1 MIQDI
6 APHQYD
12 VTYRKTEVKDNDIML
27 IYNQGSL
34 LCRMEGGN
42 ITYPTV
48 KEIAEVFPGIYEKAK
63 FLFRIDEEDYFE
75 LRKPKLDEFAGW
87 SYLPKEGLRNARPI
101 WKAYAGI
108 TGFQIHK
115 WYTENQFCGCCGTK
129 MEAQGKERAMLCP
142 ACGKLSY
149 PKICPSVI
157 VGITNGDK
165 ILMTK
170 YASTHSSYKKYALV
184 AGYAEVG
191 ESLEDTVRREV
202 MEEVGLHVKNIRYYK
217 SQPWSFTDTL
227 LVGFFCEVDGD
238 PSITMD
244 ENELS
249 AAEWFDRNHLPV
261 ERSES
266 SISLT
271 GEMIEAF
278 RDGLPQEIKQIK

>member
-12 VTYRKTEVKDNDIML
+12 VTYRNTEVKDSDIML
-27 IYNQGSL
+27 IYYQGSL
-34 LCRMEGGN
+34 LCHMEGN
-42 ITYPTV
+42 QITYPTV
-48 KEIAEVFPGIYEKAK
+48 KEIAAIFPNVYEKAK

-75 LRKPKLDEFAGW
+75 LPKPVIEAFDTW
-87 SYLPKEGLRNARPI
+87 TYLPKEGLRNARPI

-115 WYTENQFCGCCGTK
+115 WYTENQFCGCCGTRMK
-129 MEAQGKERAMLCP
+129 AQGEERAMRCP
-142 ACGKLSY
+142 SCGKVSY

-157 VGITNGDK
+157 VGILNGNQ

-170 YASTHSSYKKYALV
+170 YASNHSSYKKYALV

-202 MEEVGLHVKNIRYYK
+202 MEEVGLQVKNIRYYK

-238 PSITMD
+238 AAITMD
-244 ENELS
+244 KNEL
-249 AAEWFDRNHLPV
+249 AVAEWFDRDHLPM
-261 ERSES
+261 ERSEA

-271 GEMIEAF
+271 GEMMDAF
-278 RDGLPQEIKQIK
+278 RDGLL